1 MFYQAYSADAI
12 LNIIPGICDIV
23 ANGCQHAHA
32 SDYYTS
38 FTQFFNPVF
47 ILTLSF
53 RHSVLANLIL
63 ALHYCDTVQD
73 HLWQKKKAA
82 LLH

>member
-12 LNIIPGICDIV
+12 LNIIPGIWDIV

-38 FTQFFNPVF
+38 FTQFFNPFLLGSNDIVKSSSYQ
-47 ILTLSF
+47 LSP
-53 RHSVLANLIL
+53 
-63 ALHYCDTVQD
+63 
-73 HLWQKKKAA
+73 
-82 LLH
+82 LLD